1 MDFWDRFSGLYDL
14 AESLNKRAYNKMT
27 KEISDLIPKG
37 AVTLDCAAGTGA
49 LSVPASKNSKE
60 VICTDMSTA
69 MLEQAKKKCKSK
81 GITNIKFE
89 IRDIT
94 KLSDSDNSFD
104 VCIAGNI
111 LHLIDNPQKAIKELA
126 RVTKSGGMII
136 LPTFLSKEGNL
147 FAKLLLKAYKLIG
160 FKPSYEWDIKE
171 YKQMIKESSCG
182 KARFK
187 LLNGTIPVGFAVIKV
202 NK

>member
-1 MDFWDRFSGLYDL
+1 M
-14 AESLNKRAYNKMT
+14 
-27 KEISDLIPKG
+27 
-37 AVTLDCAAGTGA
+37 
-49 LSVPASKNSKE
+49 SK
-60 VICTDMSTA
+60 
-69 MLEQAKKKCKSK
+69 QKKKCKSK
-81 GITNIKFE
+81 GTTNVKFGL
-89 IRDIT
+89 RDIT

-160 FKPSYEWDIKE
+160 FKPSYEWNIKE

>member
-49 LSVPASKNSKE
+49 LSVAASKNSKE

-81 GITNIKFE
+81 GITNVKFGL
-89 IRDIT
+89 RDIT

-126 RVTKSGGMII
+126 KVTKSGGMII

-147 FAKLLLKAYKLIG
+147 LGKFLLKVYKFVG
-160 FKPSYEWDIKE
+160 FKPNSEWDIQQ
-171 YKQMIKESSCG
+171 YKQLLKECNCG
-182 KARFK
+182 KIKFK
-187 LLNGTIPVGFAVIKV
+187 LIKGTIPVGFAVIKV